1 MKHRGRVSKFA
12 HVPSHYPQI
21 DGGLAIYVIEFTNGI
36 VKVGLTYDPRRR
48 AQQLSLTASR
58 VGVKVSRIYA
68 SGALRAKSAAETE
81 KALIERVG
89 RFANPCRRSTE
100 FFSHTRFG
108 AVDRVLAMCAACNL
122 QLVPMTYRAV
132 DPDEYRAMQVLAKR
146 RLDDVA
152 MQGQGA

>member
-1 MKHRGRVSKFA
+1 MKHRGRVSEFA

-36 VKVGLTYDPRRR
+36 VKVGLTYDPLRR

-58 VGVKVSRIYA
+58 VGVKVSRIYV

-89 RFANPCRRSTE
+89 RFANPFRRSTG

-108 AVDRVLAMCAACNL
+108 AVAALAR
-122 QLVPMTYRAV
+122 QLVSRADPHERV
-132 DPDEYRAMQVLAKR
+132 DKMRADPAK
-146 RLDDVA
+146 A
-152 MQGQGA
+152 TA